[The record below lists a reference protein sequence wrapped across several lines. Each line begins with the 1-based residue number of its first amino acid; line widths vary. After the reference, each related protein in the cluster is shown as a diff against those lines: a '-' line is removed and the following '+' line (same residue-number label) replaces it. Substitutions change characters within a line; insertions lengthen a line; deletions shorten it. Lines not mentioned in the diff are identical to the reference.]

1 MLDYGFRVII
11 APSFA
16 DIFQKNCFENGI
28 VPVTLAQ
35 QQIDLIMHKAST
47 ESGFQLVVDLE
58 HCLLTDVENEEMSV
72 PFIIHQDKNTHD
84 FRRQN
89 LLRGLDEIDLVL
101 ENEEHILEFEEVRG
115 RYGGVLRDL
124 R

>member
-1 MLDYGFRVII
+1 M
-11 APSFA
+11 
-16 DIFQKNCFENGI
+16 
-28 VPVTLAQ
+28 
-35 QQIDLIMHKAST
+35 
-47 ESGFQLVVDLE
+47 VDLE